1 MGDIIL
7 MNMLKYIQPI
17 LSLLLRMFTVIS
29 SFLFSWIVARLFGAE
44 SAGTIFFYITIIT
57 IFVTIASQ
65 GAELGIAK
73 AVARLAGNEKKQ
85 IGVLRSV
92 VLRTNKMFLILSPA
106 FLFYLL
112 YEGYEINNLIILFV
126 LMLILGYCFLYMNIL
141 SFFYQGI
148 GNITMMILS
157 QRAIFNLF

>member
-1 MGDIIL
+1 

-112 YEGYEINNLIILFV
+112 
-126 LMLILGYCFLYMNIL
+126 
-141 SFFYQGI
+141 
-148 GNITMMILS
+148 
-157 QRAIFNLF
+157 